1 MFYPISAVLAIFCHI
16 LLDPASPTVQED
28 LALIECVPGIVRSL
42 GERRRRQHARD
53 VVFYDMVD
61 ELCRELIRL
70 GNCAVYRAVE
80 RSMDMLWS

>member
-1 MFYPISAVLAIFCHI
+1 M
-16 LLDPASPTVQED
+16 QED

-42 GERRRRQHARD
+42 GERRRRRQHARD
-53 VVFYDMVD
+53 GVFYDMVD
-61 ELCRELIRL
+61 ELCGELIRL